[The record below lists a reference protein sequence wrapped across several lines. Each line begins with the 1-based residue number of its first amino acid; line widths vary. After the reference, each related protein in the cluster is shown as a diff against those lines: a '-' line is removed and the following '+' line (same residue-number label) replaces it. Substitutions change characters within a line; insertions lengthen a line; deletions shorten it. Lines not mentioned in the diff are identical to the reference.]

1 MSCHINKTVLLDKLL
16 LLSKILVND
25 FNPVLGGTRFILFI
39 NNLNNFSY
47 YFIGITK
54 RCRKWTN
61 FLKFLNLHTHFI
73 EITHLI
79 HTSNINL
86 RYVLF
91 QQAIVI
97 KQHYENLHNL
107 TCRLLPFFR
116 PRSLC
121 IQQCLFIW
129 PSSSLAKKDSRTQVA
144 LRIWFLYL

>member
-47 YFIGITK
+47 YFIGLIK

-86 RYVLF
+86 RYVF
-91 QQAIVI
+91 FSASHCYQTAF
-97 KQHYENLHNL
+97 KNLRNL

-116 PRSLC
+116 PRPLC
-121 IQQCLFIW
+121 IQQCPFIW
-129 PSSSLAKKDSRTQVA
+129 PSSSLAKKDSRTRVA